1 MIPARGNVVM
11 TKWLPLLA
19 CLIPAI
25 AVAGCTGTRNAGV
38 ESVHQPV
45 VSRAD
50 HVLDLAAPGGRLA
63 AGEQQRLGGW
73 LAGMQVGYG
82 DRVAL
87 DDAADA
93 DTREAVAA
101 MIAGYGLLLANADPA
116 AGGPRPP
123 ETIRIVVSRAAARV
137 PGCNDWSRDSSVD
150 YDQNTSSFYGCSVNG
165 NLAAMVANPR
175 DLVRGARGDGL
186 NDPAAV
192 FKAIDSY
199 RKAAP
204 GGGGGQTVKSESA
217 GGK

>member
-1 MIPARGNVVM
+1 M
-11 TKWLPLLA
+11 TKRPMLLA
-19 CLIPAI
+19 CLIPAL
-25 AVAGCTGTRNAGV
+25 ALAGCAGTQNAGV
-38 ESVHQPV
+38 ESIHQPV
-45 VSRAD
+45 VTRTD
-50 HVLDLAAPGGRLA
+50 HVLDLVAPGGRLA
-63 AGEQQRLGGW
+63 MGEPQRLAGW
-73 LAGMQVGYG
+73 LAGLRVGYG
-82 DRVAL
+82 DRVVI

-93 DTREAVAA
+93 DTRDAVAG
-101 MIAGYGLLLANADPA
+101 MIARYGLLLADGSPA
-116 AGGPRPP
+116 IAAAPND
-123 ETIRIVVSRAAARV
+123 TIRVVVSRATAQV

-150 YDQNTSSFYGCSVNG
+150 YAQNTSSFYGCSVNG

-175 DLVRGARGDGL
+175 DLIRGASGDGL

>member
-1 MIPARGNVVM
+1 M
-11 TKWLPLLA
+11 TKRSLLLA
-19 CLIPAI
+19 CLIPAL
-25 AVAGCTGTRNAGV
+25 ALTACAGTENAGV

-45 VSRAD
+45 VSRTD
-50 HVLDLAAPGGRLA
+50 HVLDLAAAGGRLA
-63 AGEQQRLGGW
+63 AGERQRLGGW
-73 LAGMQVGYG
+73 LAGMHVGYG
-82 DRVAL
+82 DRVSI

-93 DTREAVAA
+93 DTREVVAG
-101 MIAGYGLLLANADPA
+101 MIAAYGLLLADGDPA
-116 AGGPRPP
+116 AASRPAD
-123 ETIRIVVSRAAARV
+123 TIRVVVSRATAQV

-150 YDQNTSSFYGCSVNG
+150 YAQNTSSFYGCSVNG

-175 DLVRGARGDGL
+175 DLVRGASGDGL

-204 GGGGGQTVKSESA
+204 GGGGGQTVKSASV

>member
-1 MIPARGNVVM
+1 M
-11 TKWLPLLA
+11 TKRPMLLA
-19 CLIPAI
+19 CLIPALTF
-25 AVAGCTGTRNAGV
+25 ALAGCGGTQNAGV
-38 ESVHQPV
+38 ESIHQPV
-45 VSRAD
+45 VTRTD
-50 HVLDLAAPGGRLA
+50 HVLALDAPGGRLA
-63 AGEQQRLGGW
+63 VGEQQRLAGW
-73 LAGMQVGYG
+73 LAGLHVGYG
-82 DRVAL
+82 DRIAI

-93 DTREAVAA
+93 DTRDAVAA
-101 MIAGYGLLLANADPA
+101 MIAGYGLLLAD
-116 AGGPRPP
+116 GGPAIAAATPNDTVRV
-123 ETIRIVVSRAAARV
+123 VVSRTTARV

-150 YDQNTSSFYGCSVNG
+150 YAQNTSSFYGCSVNG

-175 DLVRGARGDGL
+175 DLIRGASGDGL

>member
-1 MIPARGNVVM
+1 M
-11 TKWLPLLA
+11 TKRPMLLA
-19 CLIPAI
+19 CLIPAL
-25 AVAGCTGTRNAGV
+25 ALAGCAGTQNAGV
-38 ESVHQPV
+38 ESIHQPV
-45 VSRAD
+45 VTRTD
-50 HVLDLAAPGGRLA
+50 HVLDLVAPGGRLA
-63 AGEQQRLGGW
+63 MGEPQRLAGW
-73 LAGMQVGYG
+73 LAGLHVGYG
-82 DRVAL
+82 DRVVI

-93 DTREAVAA
+93 DTRDSVAA
-101 MIAGYGLLLANADPA
+101 MIAGYGLLLADGSPA
-116 AGGPRPP
+116 VAAASNDTVRV
-123 ETIRIVVSRAAARV
+123 VVSRATAQV

-150 YDQNTSSFYGCSVNG
+150 YAQNTSSFYGCSVNG

-175 DLVRGARGDGL
+175 DLIRGASGDGL

>member
-1 MIPARGNVVM
+1 M
-11 TKWLPLLA
+11 TKRPLLLA
-19 CLIPAI
+19 CLIPAFAI
-25 AVAGCTGTRNAGV
+25 VGCVGTENAGV

-45 VSRAD
+45 VTRTD
-50 HVLDLAAPGGRLA
+50 HVLDLAASGGRLA

-82 DRVAL
+82 DRVSI
-87 DDAADA
+87 DDAVDA
-93 DTREAVAA
+93 DTRDAVAG
-101 MIAGYGLLLANADPA
+101 MIAAYGLLLADGGPA
-116 AGGPRPP
+116 AASRPAD
-123 ETIRIVVSRAAARV
+123 TIRVVVSRATAQV

-150 YDQNTSSFYGCSVNG
+150 YAQNTSSFYGCSVNG

-175 DLVRGARGDGL
+175 DLVRGASGDGL
-186 NDPAAV
+186 NDPASV

-204 GGGGGQTVKSESA
+204 GGGGGQTVKSESV

>member
-1 MIPARGNVVM
+1 MPNR
-11 TKWLPLLA
+11 PLLLTA
-19 CLIPAI
+19 LALAAPL
-25 AVAGCTGTRNAGV
+25 AGCNSYRGV
-38 ESVHQPV
+38 ESIHQPV
-45 VSRAD
+45 VTRTD
-50 HVLDLAAPGGRLA
+50 HVLALDAPGGRLA
-63 AGEQQRLGGW
+63 VGEPQRLAGW
-73 LAGMQVGYG
+73 LAGLHVGYG
-82 DRVAL
+82 DRVVI

-93 DTREAVAA
+93 DTRDSVAA
-101 MIAGYGLLLANADPA
+101 MIAGYGLLLADGSPA
-116 AGGPRPP
+116 VAAAPNDTVRV
-123 ETIRIVVSRAAARV
+123 VVSRATAQV

-150 YDQNTSSFYGCSVNG
+150 YAQNTSSFYGCSVNG

-175 DLVRGARGDGL
+175 DLIRGASGDGL

>member
-1 MIPARGNVVM
+1 M
-11 TKWLPLLA
+11 TKRPLLLA
-19 CLIPAI
+19 CLIPALGI
-25 AVAGCTGTRNAGV
+25 GGCVGTQNAGV

-45 VSRAD
+45 VSRTD
-50 HVLDLAAPGGRLA
+50 HVIDLAASGGRLA
-63 AGEQQRLGGW
+63 AGEGQRLGGW
-73 LAGMQVGYG
+73 LAGLHVGYG
-82 DRVAL
+82 DRVTI
-87 DDAADA
+87 DEAADA
-93 DTREAVAA
+93 DTRDAVAA
-101 MIAGYGLLLANADPA
+101 MIAGYGLLLMDGAPA
-116 AGGPRPP
+116 SSGHPAG
-123 ETIRIVVSRAAARV
+123 TIRVAVSRATARV

-175 DLVRGARGDGL
+175 DLIHGASSDGL

-199 RKAAP
+199 RKAVP

>member
-1 MIPARGNVVM
+1 M
-11 TKWLPLLA
+11 TKRPMLLA
-19 CLIPAI
+19 CLIPAL
-25 AVAGCTGTRNAGV
+25 ALAGCAGTQNAGV
-38 ESVHQPV
+38 ESIHQPV
-45 VSRAD
+45 VTRTD
-50 HVLDLAAPGGRLA
+50 HVLDLVAPGGRLA
-63 AGEQQRLGGW
+63 MGEPQRLAGW
-73 LAGMQVGYG
+73 LAGLHVGYG
-82 DRVAL
+82 DRVVI

-93 DTREAVAA
+93 DTRDSVAA
-101 MIAGYGLLLANADPA
+101 MIAGYGLLLADGSPA
-116 AGGPRPP
+116 VAAAPNDTVRV
-123 ETIRIVVSRAAARV
+123 VVSRATAQV

-150 YDQNTSSFYGCSVNG
+150 YAQNTSSFYGCSVNG

-175 DLVRGARGDGL
+175 DLIRGASGDGL